1 MQRVFANP
9 TEIEKIA
16 KKTYGIPDFLM
27 MENAAASM
35 SDFILSLWNKKN
47 TEHKEK
53 TYFSQA
59 KEYPEAKNYP
69 PAKVLIVCGR
79 GNNGG
84 DGYAL
89 ARKLQGKADVSVYC
103 FEEPVAKSSQKN
115 VADKNV
121 SIVSE
126 AVTQFE
132 MCKRLGIRFIQKEEL
147 TSQLADYDFI
157 VDCLYGTGFHGEL
170 NPQAAELIRLL
181 NGQAT
186 SSVQPTKNPA
196 SQQSSQPTKTAASL
210 QSSHCI
216 KIACDIPSGIDIHG
230 NLASSQLTQA
240 TQAIQSAQASQFTQA
255 LCFLADYTI
264 SMGTQKLC
272 FYSDSAKQACGKI
285 IVAELG
291 LDRNKFEEAD
301 KAKPGNFSLNA
312 ISKVFSSPLYLIEKD
327 DVKLPLRK
335 NTAAHKGTY
344 GHTAVFA
351 GEKSGAAIIAA
362 TAAMN
367 FGSGLT
373 TLVKTNNSNLEQFK
387 ISPEL
392 MISNSIPAKT
402 TCIVMGPGMNG
413 LTELTQK
420 ERAEF
425 LEWFD
430 KNEKAAVV
438 FDAGIVSSED
448 FIPLLNELSKKIK
461 TNKQDSSE
469 TKLPRIVLTPHLS
482 EFSRFC
488 RNIKTA
494 CTSGYFDNKAFN
506 FVDEDF
512 SIDTLT
518 KSPET
523 KIKLGKMITALFP
536 NTTLLVKS
544 ANTFIFTAH
553 ATSDSE
559 TCATTTN
566 AALAHS
572 TSETYII
579 ADGAPSLAK
588 GGSGDV
594 LAGMIGALLA
604 QGYTAKEAAVT
615 ACEVHA
621 LAAASYGEE
630 AFDLT
635 PEKLIA
641 KIATGF

>member
-27 MENAAASM
+27 MENAATSM
-35 SDFILSLWNKKN
+35 SDFILSSWNKQ
-47 TEHKEK
+47 T
-53 TYFSQA
+53 TSQ
-59 KEYPEAKNYP
+59 P
-69 PAKVLIVCGR
+69 KVLIVCGK

-89 ARKLQGKADVSVYC
+89 ARKLQGKANVSVCC
-103 FEEPVAKSSQKN
+103 FEEPAQS
-115 VADKNV
+115 
-121 SIVSE
+121 VSE
-126 AVTQFE
+126 AYIQFE
-132 MCKRLGIRFIQKEEL
+132 MCRKLGICFLQKE
-147 TSQLADYDFI
+147 QLFAEIGAFDFI

-170 NPQAAELIRLL
+170 KPEAAELIKHL
-181 NGQAT
+181 NQNA
-186 SSVQPTKNPA
+186 
-196 SQQSSQPTKTAASL
+196 
-210 QSSHCI
+210 SSHCF
-216 KIACDIPSGIDIHG
+216 KIACDIPS
-230 NLASSQLTQA
+230 A
-240 TQAIQSAQASQFTQA
+240 F
-255 LCFLADYTI
+255 FFKADYTI

-272 FYSDSAKQACGKI
+272 FYSDEAKQACGKI
-285 IVAELG
+285 IVANLG
-291 LDRNKFEEAD
+291 LERNKFEQATEV
-301 KAKPGNFSLNA
+301 P
-312 ISKVFSSPLYLIEKD
+312 SSIYLIEKD
-327 DVKLPLRK
+327 DIKLPLRK
-335 NTAAHKGTY
+335 NPAAHKGTY

-402 TCIVMGPGMNG
+402 SCLVMGPGMNG

-420 ERAEF
+420 ERAGF

-448 FIPLLNELSKKIK
+448 FIPLLNELSRKIK
-461 TNKQDSSE
+461 NNKDDSSE
-469 TKLPRIVLTPHLS
+469 NKLPRIVLTPHLS

-488 RNIKTA
+488 RNIKA
-494 CTSGYFDNKAFN
+494 ASTSGYFDNKAFN

-536 NTTLLVKS
+536 NTTLVVKS
-544 ANTFIFTAH
+544 ANTFIFTAL
-553 ATSDSE
+553 ATSE
-559 TCATTTN
+559 NTTTN
-566 AALAHS
+566 ANTTHETS
-572 TSETYII
+572 TCETYII

-604 QGYTAKEAAVT
+604 QGYNAKEAAVT

-621 LAAASYGEE
+621 LAAASYGKES
-630 AFDLT
+630 FDLT

-641 KIATGF
+641 KIISL

>member
-35 SDFILSLWNKKN
+35 SDFILSSWNKQN
-47 TEHKEK
+47 T
-53 TYFSQA
+53 SQ
-59 KEYPEAKNYP
+59 P
-69 PAKVLIVCGR
+69 KVLIVCGK

-89 ARKLQGKADVSVYC
+89 ARKLQGKADIRVYC
-103 FEEPVAKSSQKN
+103 FEEPAQS
-115 VADKNV
+115 
-121 SIVSE
+121 VSE
-126 AVTQFE
+126 AYVQFE
-132 MCKRLGIRFIQKEEL
+132 MCRKLGICFLQKE
-147 TSQLADYDFI
+147 QLFAEIGAFDFI

-170 NPQAAELIRLL
+170 KPEAAELIKHL
-181 NGQAT
+181 NQ
-186 SSVQPTKNPA
+186 NP
-196 SQQSSQPTKTAASL
+196 
-210 QSSHCI
+210 SSHCF
-216 KIACDIPSGIDIHG
+216 KIACDIPS
-230 NLASSQLTQA
+230 A
-240 TQAIQSAQASQFTQA
+240 F
-255 LCFLADYTI
+255 FFKADYTI

-272 FYSDSAKQACGKI
+272 FYSDEAKQACGTI
-285 IVAELG
+285 IVADLG
-291 LDRNKFEEAD
+291 LERNKFEQANKSSSENTYSDTISEA
-301 KAKPGNFSLNA
+301 S
-312 ISKVFSSPLYLIEKD
+312 SSPICLIEKD
-327 DVKLPLRK
+327 DIKLPLRK
-335 NTAAHKGTY
+335 NAAAHKGTY

-367 FGSGLT
+367 YGSGLT

-392 MISNSIPAKT
+392 MISNSIPVKT
-402 TCIVMGPGMNG
+402 SCLVMGPGMNG
-413 LTELTQK
+413 LTELTQE
-420 ERAEF
+420 ERAGF

-461 TNKQDSSE
+461 SNKQDSSD

-488 RNIKTA
+488 RNVKA
-494 CTSGYFDNKAFN
+494 ASTSGYFDNKAFN

-536 NTTLLVKS
+536 NTTLVVKS

-553 ATSDSE
+553 GTSA
-559 TCATTTN
+559 C
-566 AALAHS
+566 
-572 TSETYII
+572 ETYII

-588 GGSGDV
+588 GGSGDI

-621 LAAASYGEE
+621 LAAASYGKES
-630 AFDLT
+630 FDLT

-641 KIATGF
+641 KIVSL

>member
-69 PAKVLIVCGR
+69 QAKVLIVCGK

-121 SIVSE
+121 SIISE
-126 AVTQFE
+126 AVAQFE
-132 MCKRLGIRFIQKEEL
+132 MCKRLGIRFLQKEEL

-181 NGQAT
+181 NGQTT
-186 SSVQPTKNPA
+186 SSVQ
-196 SQQSSQPTKTAASL
+196 QTKTPANQ

-216 KIACDIPSGIDIHG
+216 KIACDIPSGIDIHE

-240 TQAIQSAQASQFTQA
+240 TQAIQSAQASQLQQA
-255 LCFLADYTI
+255 LCFFADYTI
-264 SMGTQKLC
+264 SMGTQKFC

-301 KAKPGNFSLNA
+301 KAEPGNFSLNA
-312 ISKVFSSPLYLIEKD
+312 ISKAFSSPVYLIEKD
-327 DVKLPLRK
+327 DIKLPLRK
-335 NTAAHKGTY
+335 NAAAHKGTY

-402 TCIVMGPGMNG
+402 SCIVMGPGMNG

-420 ERAEF
+420 ERAGF

-448 FIPLLNELSKKIK
+448 FIPLLKELSKKIK
-461 TNKQDSSE
+461 SNKDDSSD
-469 TKLPRIVLTPHLS
+469 TKLPRIVLTPHLL

-494 CTSGYFDNKAFN
+494 STSGYFDNKAFN

-553 ATSDSE
+553 ATSE
-559 TCATTTN
+559 TTTTN
-566 AALAHS
+566 ADTAPHE
-572 TSETYII
+572 TSANETSITETYII
-579 ADGAPSLAK
+579 ADGTPSLAK
-588 GGSGDV
+588 GGSGDI

>member
-27 MENAAASM
+27 MENAATSM
-35 SDFILSLWNKKN
+35 SDFILSSWNKQ
-47 TEHKEK
+47 T
-53 TYFSQA
+53 TSQ
-59 KEYPEAKNYP
+59 P
-69 PAKVLIVCGR
+69 KVLIVCGK

-89 ARKLQGKADVSVYC
+89 ARKLQGKANVSVCC
-103 FEEPVAKSSQKN
+103 FEEPAQS
-115 VADKNV
+115 
-121 SIVSE
+121 VSE
-126 AVTQFE
+126 AYIQFE
-132 MCKRLGIRFIQKEEL
+132 MCRKLGICFLQKE
-147 TSQLADYDFI
+147 QLFAEIGAFDFI

-170 NPQAAELIRLL
+170 KPEAAELIKHL
-181 NGQAT
+181 NQNA
-186 SSVQPTKNPA
+186 
-196 SQQSSQPTKTAASL
+196 
-210 QSSHCI
+210 SSHCF
-216 KIACDIPSGIDIHG
+216 KIACDIPS
-230 NLASSQLTQA
+230 A
-240 TQAIQSAQASQFTQA
+240 F
-255 LCFLADYTI
+255 FFKADYTI

-272 FYSDSAKQACGKI
+272 FYSDEAKQACGKI
-285 IVAELG
+285 IVANLG
-291 LDRNKFEEAD
+291 LERNKFEQATEV
-301 KAKPGNFSLNA
+301 P
-312 ISKVFSSPLYLIEKD
+312 SSIYLIEKD
-327 DVKLPLRK
+327 DIKLPLRK
-335 NTAAHKGTY
+335 NPAAHKGTY

-392 MISNSIPAKT
+392 MISDSIPAKT
-402 TCIVMGPGMNG
+402 TCLVMGPGMNG

-420 ERAEF
+420 ERAGF

-448 FIPLLNELSKKIK
+448 FIPLLKELSRKIK
-461 TNKQDSSE
+461 NNKQNSSD
-469 TKLPRIVLTPHLS
+469 TKLSRIVLTPHLL

-488 RNIKTA
+488 RNVKTA
-494 CTSGYFDNKAFN
+494 CTSGYFDNTTFN
-506 FVDEDF
+506 FVDDDF

-523 KIKLGKMITALFP
+523 KIKLGKMITTLFP
-536 NTTLLVKS
+536 NTTLVVKS

-553 ATSDSE
+553 GN
-559 TCATTTN
+559 CAS
-566 AALAHS
+566 A
-572 TSETYII
+572 TYII

-588 GGSGDV
+588 GGSGDI

-604 QGYTAKEAAVT
+604 QGYNAKEAAVT

-621 LAAASYGEE
+621 LAAASYGKES
-630 AFDLT
+630 FDLT
-635 PEKLIA
+635 PEKLIE

>member
-1 MQRVFANP
+1 MQKVFSNP

-35 SDFILSLWNKKN
+35 CDFILSFWNKQN
-47 TEHKEK
+47 T
-53 TYFSQA
+53 SQ
-59 KEYPEAKNYP
+59 P
-69 PAKVLIVCGR
+69 KVLIVCGR

-89 ARKLQGKADVSVYC
+89 ARRLQGKADVSLYC

-126 AVTQFE
+126 AVAQFE
-132 MCKRLGIRFIQKEEL
+132 MCKKLGIRFIQKEEL
-147 TSQLADYDFI
+147 FAGIGNYDFI

-170 NPQAAELIRLL
+170 KPQAAELIKLL
-181 NGQAT
+181 NGQASEST
-186 SSVQPTKNPA
+186 R
-196 SQQSSQPTKTAASL
+196 PTKTPVPP
-210 QSSHCI
+210 QTSHCI
-216 KIACDIPSGIDIHG
+216 KIACDIPSGF
-230 NLASSQLTQA
+230 S
-240 TQAIQSAQASQFTQA
+240 FR
-255 LCFLADYTI
+255 ADYTI
-264 SMGTQKLC
+264 SLGTHKLC
-272 FYSDSAKQACGKI
+272 FYSDKAKQVCGKI

-291 LDRNKFEEAD
+291 LDRNKFEEA
-301 KAKPGNFSLNA
+301 N
-312 ISKVFSSPLYLIEKD
+312 KVSSSSIYLIEKD
-327 DVKLPLRK
+327 DIKLPLRK
-335 NTAAHKGTY
+335 NAAAHKGTY

-362 TAAMN
+362 TTAMN

-392 MISNSIPAKT
+392 MISDSIPAKT
-402 TCIVMGPGMNG
+402 SCLVMGPGMNS
-413 LTELTQK
+413 LAELTQE
-420 ERAEF
+420 ERTDF

-448 FIPLLNELSKKIK
+448 FIPLLKELSIK
-461 TNKQDSSE
+461 NNKPDS
-469 TKLPRIVLTPHLS
+469 TDTRLPRIVLTPHLL

-488 RNIKTA
+488 HNVKA
-494 CTSGYFDNKAFN
+494 ASTSGYFDNKLFN
-506 FVDEDF
+506 VVDEDF
-512 SIDTLT
+512 SVDTLT

-523 KIKLGKMITALFP
+523 KIKLGRMITALFP
-536 NTTLLVKS
+536 NTTLVVKS

-553 ATSDSE
+553 GTSE
-559 TCATTTN
+559 NTTTK
-566 AALAHS
+566 ADTEAHGTS
-572 TSETYII
+572 TCETYII

-588 GGSGDV
+588 GGSGDL

-604 QGYTAKEAAVT
+604 QGYKAKEAAVT

-621 LAAASYGEE
+621 LAAASYGKES
-630 AFDLT
+630 FDLT

-641 KIATGF
+641 KVVTGF

>member
-35 SDFILSLWNKKN
+35 SDFILSLWTKKN
-47 TEHKEK
+47 TDHKQE

-59 KEYPEAKNYP
+59 EKYPEAKTYP
-69 PAKVLIVCGR
+69 QAKVLIVCGK

-89 ARKLQGKADVSVYC
+89 ARKLQGKADVSLYC
-103 FEEPVAKSSQKN
+103 FEKPVAKSSKKN

-126 AVTQFE
+126 AVAQFE

-196 SQQSSQPTKTAASL
+196 SQQSSQPTKTQASL
-210 QSSHCI
+210 QTSHCI

-230 NLASSQLTQA
+230 NLANSQLTQA
-240 TQAIQSAQASQFTQA
+240 TQAIQSAQASQLQQA
-255 LCFLADYTI
+255 LCFFADYTI

-301 KAKPGNFSLNA
+301 KASPKNSSDTSSGNTSPATFSEA
-312 ISKVFSSPLYLIEKD
+312 FSSPLYLIEKD
-327 DVKLPLRK
+327 DIKLPLRK
-335 NTAAHKGTY
+335 NAAAHKGTY

-392 MISNSIPAKT
+392 MLSNSIPAKT
-402 TCIVMGPGMNG
+402 TCLVIGPGMNG
-413 LTELTQK
+413 LTELKQK
-420 ERAEF
+420 ERAGF

-448 FIPLLNELSKKIK
+448 FIPLLKELSKKIK

-469 TKLPRIVLTPHLS
+469 NKLPRIVLTPHLL

-553 ATSDSE
+553 ETSASE
-559 TCATTTN
+559 T
-566 AALAHS
+566 S
-572 TSETYII
+572 VPETYII

-588 GGSGDV
+588 GGSGDI

-621 LAAASYGEE
+621 LAAASYGKE